1 MADLVKKDI
10 RYLSRDFPSLKQNLI
25 DFAKNYFPD
34 TYQDFNESSP
44 GMMFL
49 EMAAYVGDVL
59 SYYTDTTLQES
70 LILQASERQNILNIA
85 QSMGYKPKTNI
96 ASNVKLDVFQIIPST
111 AYVGGSFIGSGLN
124 NKPDFSYAFAIEPGM
139 VAASDN
145 RNITAE
151 FRTTDYLDFK
161 FSSSIDPTEI
171 TVFEVDDITNEP
183 TFYLLKK
190 SVNAVSGVI
199 KTKTFSFNEPKPY
212 DKIELE
218 DANIIEILYAIDS
231 DGNKWHHV
239 PFLAQDTIFEPTPNI
254 ARNDRQLSTYREET
268 PYLLKLR
275 KVSRRF
281 STRQLDS
288 GIIEIQFGAGVSE
301 LDDELLVPNPDLV
314 GSKLAGIETITSLD
328 IDPSNFLYTKTYG
341 LAPNNTDLTFYYTV
355 GGGIR
360 DNVPSETITRLK
372 SRSILLDEIGLD
384 QVLYNQIIGSL
395 AIINPEPATGGKQG
409 ETVDEI
415 RQNALA
421 SFASQN
427 RAVTKEDYIIR
438 AYSLPQKYGS
448 IAKAYITKDD
458 QLTRESIYNSDR
470 VVNPL
475 ALNFYVLGYDSNT
488 NLTQINNATK
498 ENLKLYLGYH
508 RMLTDAINIKDA
520 YIINIQVEFDII
532 TMPDQNGNQVI
543 LRCIDRLKKYF
554 DIKKWQINQPIVISN
569 VYTELDKVEG
579 VQTVVGVNFENVYDP
594 TVGYSGNAYDI
605 NGATRD
611 GVIFPSLDPSIFEI
625 RYPDNDIIG
634 RVRAFG

>member
-59 SYYTDTTLQES
+59 SYYTDTSLQES

-85 QSMGYKPKTNI
+85 QSLGYKPKTNI
-96 ASNVKLDVFQIIPST
+96 ASNVKLDVFQIVP
-111 AYVGGSFIGSGLN
+111 AIGSGTSN
-124 NKPDFSYAFAIEPGM
+124 RPDYSYAFAIEPGM
-139 VAASDN
+139 VVASDN
-145 RNITAE
+145 RNITTE
-151 FRTTDYLDFK
+151 FRTTDYLDFR
-161 FSSSIDPTEI
+161 FSSSLDPLEV
-171 TVFEVDDITNEP
+171 TVFSVSDTPPFEP
-183 TFYLLKK
+183 TYYLLKK
-190 SVNAVSGVI
+190 SISSVSGVI
-199 KTKTFSFNEPKPY
+199 RSKTYSFGEPKPY

-218 DANIIEILYAIDS
+218 DTNIIDILYGIDS
-231 DGNKWHHV
+231 DGNKWYHV

-254 ARNDRQLSTYREET
+254 SRNDRTLSTYRDET

-281 STRQLDS
+281 ITRQLDN
-288 GIIEIQFGAGVSE
+288 GKIEIQFGAGVSD

-314 GSKLAGIETITSLD
+314 GNSLTGIESPSSAD

-341 LAPNNTDLTFYYTV
+341 LAPNNTDITIYYTT
-355 GGGIR
+355 GGGIK

-372 SRSILLDEIGLD
+372 SRSIVLDETGLSLP
-384 QVLYNQIIGSL
+384 LYNQVLGSL
-395 AIINPEPATGGKQG
+395 AVTNPEPAAGAKQG

-421 SFASQN
+421 YFASQN

-438 AYSLPQKYGS
+438 TYSLPQKYGGV
-448 IAKAYITKDD
+448 AKAYITKDD
-458 QLTRESIYNSDR
+458 QLTVDSIYNSDR
-470 VVNPL
+470 VANPL
-475 ALNFYVLGYDSNT
+475 ALNLYLLGYDAFGK
-488 NLTQINNATK
+488 LTRINDATK
-498 ENLKLYLGYH
+498 ENLKTYLGYH

-520 YIINIQVEFDII
+520 YIINVGIEFEII

-543 LRCIDRLKKYF
+543 LRCIDRLKQYF
-554 DIKKWQINQPIVISN
+554 NINKWQINQPIVISN
-569 VYTELDKVEG
+569 VFTELDKVVG
-579 VQTVVGVNFENVYDP
+579 VQTVVDVRFTNLIDP
-594 TVGYSGNAYDI
+594 DAGYAPNAYNI
-605 NGATRD
+605 QQATKD
-611 GVIFPSLDPSIFEI
+611 GIIFPSLDPSIFEI
-625 RYPDNDIIG
+625 KYPDNDIIG
-634 RVRAFG
+634 KVRAFG

>member
-59 SYYTDTTLQES
+59 SYYTDTSLQES

-85 QSMGYKPKTNI
+85 QSLGYKPKTNI
-96 ASNVKLDVFQIIPST
+96 ASNVKLDVFQIVP
-111 AYVGGSFIGSGLN
+111 AIGSGISN
-124 NKPDFSYAFAIEPGM
+124 RPDYSYAFAIEPGM
-139 VAASDN
+139 VVASDN
-145 RNITAE
+145 RNITTE
-151 FRTTDYLDFK
+151 FRTTDYLDFR
-161 FSSSIDPTEI
+161 FSSSLDPLEV
-171 TVFEVDDITNEP
+171 TVFSVSDTPPFEP
-183 TFYLLKK
+183 TYYLLKK
-190 SVNAVSGVI
+190 SISAVSGVI
-199 KTKTFSFNEPKPY
+199 RSKTYSFGEPKPY

-218 DANIIEILYAIDS
+218 DTNIIDILYGIDS
-231 DGNKWHHV
+231 DGNKWYHL

-254 ARNDRQLSTYREET
+254 SRNDRTLSTYRDET

-281 STRQLDS
+281 VTRQLDN
-288 GIIEIQFGAGVSE
+288 GKIEIQFGAGVSD

-314 GSKLAGIETITSLD
+314 GNSLTGIESPSSGD

-341 LAPNNTDLTFYYTV
+341 LAPNNTDITIYYTT
-355 GGGIR
+355 GGGIK

-372 SRSILLDEIGLD
+372 SRSIVLDETGLSLP
-384 QVLYNQIIGSL
+384 LYNQVLGSL
-395 AIINPEPATGGKQG
+395 AVTNPEPAAGAKQG

-421 SFASQN
+421 YFASQN

-438 AYSLPQKYGS
+438 TYSLPQKYGGV
-448 IAKAYITKDD
+448 AKAYITKDD
-458 QLTRESIYNSDR
+458 QLTVDSVYNSDR
-470 VVNPL
+470 VANPL
-475 ALNFYVLGYDSNT
+475 ALNLYLLGYDAFGK
-488 NLTQINNATK
+488 LTRINDATK
-498 ENLKLYLGYH
+498 ENLKTYLGYH

-520 YIINIQVEFDII
+520 YIINVGIEFEII

-543 LRCIDRLKKYF
+543 LRCIDRLKQYF

-569 VYTELDKVEG
+569 VFTELDKVVG
-579 VQTVVGVNFENVYDP
+579 VQTVVDVRFTNLIDP
-594 TVGYSGNAYDI
+594 DIGYAPNAYNI
-605 NGATRD
+605 QQATKD
-611 GVIFPSLDPSIFEI
+611 GIIFPSLDPSIFEI
-625 RYPDNDIIG
+625 KYPDNDIIG
-634 RVRAFG
+634 KVRAFG

>member
-10 RYLSRDFPSLKQNLI
+10 RYLSRDFSSIKQNLI

-70 LILQASERQNILNIA
+70 LILQASERQNILDIA
-85 QSMGYKPKTNI
+85 QSLGYKPKTNI
-96 ASNVKLDVFQIIPST
+96 AANVKLDVFQIVP
-111 AYVGGSFIGSGLN
+111 AIGSGTN
-124 NKPDFSYAFAIEPGM
+124 NKPDFSYAFAIETGM
-139 VAASDN
+139 VVASDN
-145 RNITAE
+145 RNITSE

-161 FSSSIDPTEI
+161 FSSSFDPTEI

-199 KTKTFSFNEPKPY
+199 KTKTYTFGAPKPY

-218 DANIIEILYAIDS
+218 EANIIDILYAIDS
-231 DGNKWHHV
+231 DGNKWYNV

-281 STRQLDS
+281 STRQLDN
-288 GIIEIQFGAGVSE
+288 GKTEIQFGAGVSD
-301 LDDELLVPNPDLV
+301 LDDELLIPNPDLI
-314 GSKLAGIETITSLD
+314 GSSLAGIESIASLD

-341 LAPNNTDLTFYYTV
+341 LAPNNTELTLYYTV

-372 SRSILLDEIGLD
+372 TRSILLDETGLD
-384 QVLYNQIIGSL
+384 QTLYRQSIGSL
-395 AIINPEPATGGKQG
+395 AVTNSEPAVGAKQG
-409 ETVDEI
+409 ETIDEI
-415 RQNALA
+415 RQNTLA
-421 SFASQN
+421 YFASQN

-448 IAKAYITKDD
+448 IAKSYITKDD
-458 QLTRESIYNSDR
+458 QLTAESIYNSDR

-475 ALNFYVLGYDSNT
+475 ALNFYVIGYNSDGR
-488 NLTQINNATK
+488 LTKINNATK

-520 YIINIQVEFDII
+520 YIINIGVEFDII

-569 VYTELDKVEG
+569 IFTELDKVEG
-579 VQTVVGVNFENVYDP
+579 VQTVVDVKVVNHYDP
-594 TVGYSGNAYDI
+594 TLGYSGNAYDI
-605 NGATRD
+605 QVATRN
-611 GVIFPSLDPSIFEI
+611 GIIFPSLDPSIFEI
-625 RYPDNDIIG
+625 RYLDNDIIG

>member
-59 SYYTDTTLQES
+59 SYYTDVSLQES

-85 QSMGYKPKTNI
+85 QSLGYNPKTNI
-96 ASNVKLDVFQIIPST
+96 ASNVKLDVFQIVP
-111 AYVGGSFIGSGLN
+111 AIGSGTN
-124 NKPDFSYAFAIEPGM
+124 NRPDYSYAFAIEPGM
-139 VAASDN
+139 VVASDN
-145 RNITAE
+145 RNITTE
-151 FRTTDYLDFK
+151 FRTTDYIDFR
-161 FSSSIDPTEI
+161 FSSSLDPREV
-171 TVFEVDDITNEP
+171 TVFEVSDIPPFEP

-190 SVNAVSGVI
+190 SVNAVSGVVRS
-199 KTKTFSFNEPKPY
+199 KAYSFGEPKPY

-218 DANIIEILYAIDS
+218 DSNIIDILYGIDS
-231 DGNKWHHV
+231 DGNKWYHV

-254 ARNDRQLSTYREET
+254 PRNDRTLSQYREET

-281 STRQLDS
+281 VSRQLDN
-288 GIIEIQFGAGVSE
+288 GKIEIQFGAGVSN
-301 LDDELLVPNPDLV
+301 LDDELLIPNPDLV
-314 GSKLAGIETITSLD
+314 GNSLTGIDSLTSAD

-341 LAPNNTDLTFYYTV
+341 LAPNNTEITIYYTT

-372 SRSILLDEIGLD
+372 SRSIILDETGLD
-384 QVLYNQIIGSL
+384 LTLYQQVLGSL
-395 AIINPEPATGGKQG
+395 AVTNPEPAAGAKQG
-409 ETVDEI
+409 ETIDEI

-421 SFASQN
+421 YFASQN

-438 AYSLPQKYGS
+438 TYSLPQRYGAV
-448 IAKAYITKDD
+448 AKAYITKDD
-458 QLTRESIYNSDR
+458 QLTTDSIYNSDR
-470 VVNPL
+470 VANPL
-475 ALNFYVLGYDSNT
+475 ALNLYLLGYDSNGK
-488 NLTQINNATK
+488 LTRINDATK
-498 ENLKLYLGYH
+498 ENLKTYLGHH

-520 YIINIQVEFDII
+520 FIINIGLEFEII

-543 LRCIDRLKKYF
+543 LRCIDRLKQYF

-569 VYTELDKVEG
+569 IFTELDKVAG
-579 VQTVVGVNFENVYDP
+579 VQTVVDLRITNLVDVDA
-594 TVGYSGNAYDI
+594 GYTPNAYNI
-605 NGATRD
+605 QQATKD
-611 GVIFPSLDPSIFEI
+611 GIIFPSLDPSIFEI

-634 RVRAFG
+634 KVRAFG

>member
-59 SYYTDTTLQES
+59 SYYTDTSLQES

-85 QSMGYKPKTNI
+85 QSLGYKPKTNI
-96 ASNVKLDVFQIIPST
+96 ASNVKLDVFQIVPS
-111 AYVGGSFIGSGLN
+111 VGSGAN
-124 NKPDFSYAFAIEPGM
+124 NKPDFSYAFAIETGM
-139 VAASDN
+139 VVASDN
-145 RNITAE
+145 RNITSE

-161 FSSSIDPTEI
+161 FSSSIEPTEI

-190 SVNAVSGVI
+190 SVNAVSGVM
-199 KTKTFSFNEPKPY
+199 KTKTFSFADPKPY

-218 DANIIEILYAIDS
+218 DANIIDILYAIDS
-231 DGNKWHHV
+231 DGNKWYHV
-239 PFLAQDTIFEPTPNI
+239 PYLAQDTLFEPTPNI
-254 ARNDRQLSTYREET
+254 ARNDRELYRYREQT

-275 KVSRRF
+275 KISRRF
-281 STRQLDS
+281 STRQLDN
-288 GIIEIQFGAGVSE
+288 GKIEIQFGAGVSE
-301 LDDELLVPNPDLV
+301 LDDELLIPNPDLV
-314 GSKLAGIETITSLD
+314 GSRLAGIESVASLD

-341 LAPNNTDLTFYYTV
+341 LAPNNTELTIHYTV

-372 SRSILLDEIGLD
+372 TRSILLDETGLD
-384 QVLYNQIIGSL
+384 TTLYRQVIGSL
-395 AIINPEPATGGKQG
+395 AVINPEPAVGAKES
-409 ETVDEI
+409 ETIDEI

-421 SFASQN
+421 YFASQN

-458 QLTRESIYNSDR
+458 QLTAESIYNSDR

-475 ALNFYVLGYDSNT
+475 ALNFYVLGYDFNGNVT
-488 NLTQINNATK
+488 KINDATK

-520 YIINIQVEFDII
+520 YIINLKIEFDII

-569 VYTELDKVEG
+569 VFTELDKVEG
-579 VQTVVGVNFENVYDP
+579 VQTVVDLKFQNVYDP
-594 TVGYSGNAYDI
+594 TVGYSGNAYDLLL
-605 NGATRD
+605 ATRD
-611 GVIFPSLDPSIFEI
+611 GIIFPSLDPSIFEI
-625 RYPDNDIIG
+625 KYPDNDIIG